1 MSCKQTMHQR
11 SRQSCCTVESGYRS
25 SSPLYRRFR
34 VPQLV
39 AAQLQGIW
47 ADAVAD
53 ALEYT
58 RGAVKCRHHDSIA
71 AGIQH
76 LLLLASE
83 VLGDN
88 RGGSGQQRGAAA
100 RVRDL
105 RKRARAASTR
115 AGATR
120 SDSTRG
126 KTATVEEHA
135 LAGRIHRHVRNGND
149 GRAAWCLD
157 SSRMAV
163 VDDTTMAQLKALHP
177 PASPPVPPTVE
188 EGPPAR
194 PRWTPTGSLA
204 SSSACRK
211 AQHRASGAGRT
222 STSGRR
228 DCTAR
233 GQGTI

>member
-1 MSCKQTMHQR
+1 M
-11 SRQSCCTVESGYRS
+11 
-25 SSPLYRRFR
+25 
-34 VPQLV
+34 
-39 AAQLQGIW
+39 QGTW

-53 ALEYT
+53 ALEYI
-58 RGAVKCRHHDSIA
+58 RDAVKRRHHDSIA

-76 LLLLASE
+76 MLMLASE

-88 RGGSGQQRGAAA
+88 RGGSGQQRRAAA

-115 AGATR
+115 AGASR
-120 SDSTRG
+120 SDNTRG

-149 GRAAWCLD
+149 GRAARCLD

-163 VDDTTMAQLKALHP
+163 ETIPRWRNSRRSTHQRLPRFP
-177 PASPPVPPTVE
+177 PQGRRAPPT
-188 EGPPAR
+188 R
-194 PRWTPTGSLA
+194 PRWMLTGSLA

-211 AQHRASGAGRT
+211 AQHRGKPTGIFRRT
-222 STSGRR
+222 RWF
-228 DCTAR
+228 
-233 GQGTI
+233 